1 MPSNKILASIKIV
14 FFDFDGVFTDNKVY
28 VNEFGNE
35 SVLCSRGDGI
45 GLQRLKEAGVISYII
60 STESNPVVSMRAKK
74 LKIQYSQAVQDKA
87 AEIKKITNELG
98 IPLNFAMF
106 VGNDINDIS
115 AFELVGLPVAVF
127 DSYPE
132 INTYVKFKTK
142 RPGGYGAVREI
153 CDMIYIAKQH
163 GIS

>member
-28 VNEFGNE
+28 VNEFGDE

-45 GLQRLKEAGVISYII
+45 GLAKLKEVGVISYII

-74 LKIQYSQAVQDKA
+74 LKIQCSQAVQDKA
-87 AEIKKITNELG
+87 AEIKKITHELG

-115 AFELVGLPVAVF
+115 AFEIVGLPVAVF

-142 RPGGYGAVREI
+142 RPGGHGAVREI